1 MLFGSNRDFN
11 LLVNINRELIKDIVE
26 QEVLYYK
33 LDLYGT
39 ESNIYGESLEKVWNT
54 AVKLNCL
61 ITRGDQIISVD
72 EFGPDLSR
80 EMSFAFLKDDLI
92 DISLVPEV
100 GDVVSWHEDYFMVDT
115 VRENQFFVGR
125 DKQYNLSSYG
135 DQFGSSVSLVLDTHL
150 TRVEDL
156 GINFSGMP
164 NEI

>member
-39 ESNIYGESLEKVWNT
+39 ESNIYGESLEKVWNS

-61 ITRGDQIISVD
+61 ITRGDQIISID

-100 GDVVSWHEDYFMVDT
+100 GDVVSWHEDYFLVDT

-125 DKQYNLSSYG
+125 DNQYNLTSYG
-135 DQFGSSVSLVLDTHL
+135 NQFGSSVSLVLDTHL
-150 TRVEDL
+150 TRIEDL
-156 GINFSGMP
+156 GINFANMP